1 MTKEPVPLVWTLVAH
16 ITKNV
21 ITIKNLFGKK
31 HGSPFH
37 TRYYLYLECP
47 DQASSK
53 SYESYFFSNR
63 CHVDLD
69 ILTTQTI
76 AMPLGL

>member
-1 MTKEPVPLVWTLVAH
+1 MVH
-16 ITKNV
+16 
-21 ITIKNLFGKK
+21 LFT
-31 HGSPFH
+31 PDII
-37 TRYYLYLECP
+37 LYLECP
-47 DQASSK
+47 DQIRPAVQSH
-53 SYESYFFSNR
+53 ESYFFSNR

>member
-1 MTKEPVPLVWTLVAH
+1 MVH
-16 ITKNV
+16 
-21 ITIKNLFGKK
+21 LFT
-31 HGSPFH
+31 PDII
-37 TRYYLYLECP
+37 LYLECP
-47 DQASSK
+47 DQIRPAVQSHESYFFSK
-53 SYESYFFSNR
+53 SHESYFFSNR